1 MELPQVTVLG
11 ITRLEFSPDDMPVLL
26 VALILHNGGDQAR
39 RCVLAMQARSQLMDS
54 YPWSTSELSAET
66 RNAHDNC
73 RCSITTPPYSVQ
85 ECSCL
90 P

>member
-1 MELPQVTVLG
+1 MELPQVTGLG

-26 VALILHNGGDQAR
+26 VALALHNGGDQAR
-39 RCVLAMQARSQLMDS
+39 RCVLSMQARSQLMDS
-54 YPWSTSELSAET
+54 YRWSTSEPSAET
-66 RNAHDNC
+66 PKAHDNC
-73 RCSITTPPYSVQ
+73 MCSITTPPCSAQ